1 RLHCTRNYIHM
12 HLFVSFILRAISIFI
27 KDRVVHTS
35 AGLQEFDAVLMNNL
49 TNTVDVAPVNTS
61 QYVSNVEPVAM
72 VHP

>member
-1 RLHCTRNYIHM
+1 M
-12 HLFVSFILRAISIFI
+12 HLFVSFILRAISIFV

-61 QYVSNVEPVAM
+61 QYVSNVEPVEM
-72 VHP
+72 VPP